1 MFDVSAYQTS
11 VCTALDD
18 ARAGLVF
25 GDVPYVVHTEI
36 VPSVNYLHMKLRLE
50 EQFAYCCPSILFYLS
65 SDVTQGKE
73 AQGIGRISSFRCMY
87 WLLGWIEVPQNCF
100 EVD

>member
-50 EQFAYCCPSILFYLS
+50 EQFAYCCPSILFFP
-65 SDVTQGKE
+65 VT
-73 AQGIGRISSFRCMY
+73 
-87 WLLGWIEVPQNCF
+87 
-100 EVD
+100 